1 MINMLKKTNIYIYV
15 CVYVKIHHRFDLFP
29 AMANTFAWEGSIKT
43 GDLLY
48 VPCMGIHVFESLGP
62 SLGVRFAHQDK
73 HSITCAMDLLAQ
85 NSTTIQRENLNYM
98 KGLLSSTIPPDNLS
112 MKPPVNLVELRQEL
126 NGLRKKLGQE
136 LFDGVRGKDTG
147 IDTKKRMVED
157 TRTSSSSSSSSS
169 SSTTPNP
176 RKKDTLPPTLNS
188 KTNKEGQSNGNIK
201 DDNTKK
207 FKKKS
212 KTSPPLNVGRFA

>member
-1 MINMLKKTNIYIYV
+1 
-15 CVYVKIHHRFDLFP
+15 
-29 AMANTFAWEGSIKT
+29 MANTFAWEGSIKT

-98 KGLLSSTIPPDNLS
+98 KGLLSSTIPPDSLS

-136 LFDGVRGKDTG
+136 LFDDVRVKDTG
-147 IDTKKRMVED
+147 KDTKKRTKKPSPMVED
-157 TRTSSSSSSSSS
+157 TRTSSSSSSFSS
-169 SSTTPNP
+169 SSTTPSP
-176 RKKDTLPPTLNS
+176 RKKDTRPSTLNS
-188 KTNKEGQSNGNIK
+188 KTNKEGQSNGNVK
-201 DDNTKK
+201 DDTTKIN
-207 FKKKS
+207 KKKS